1 MSNKTMKIKGSD
13 IKEGT
18 RNRLLISTDALLFIQ
33 EMETEC
39 EPPLRRFRLRE
50 QASGLDVSAIYSDQL
65 NPGVLERFGSP

>member
-39 EPPLRRFRLRE
+39 GPPLRRFRLRE
-50 QASGLDVSAIYSDQL
+50 QAGGLNRGEVYSDKL
-65 NPGVLERFGSP
+65 EPGVLERLEG